1 MAAAPKGIC
10 AGSVGIGVYHRF
22 CRDDAYHRSPWH
34 GPQLLVD
41 HCRQCAFVRRLR
53 DPVVWS
59 AKVRRQERPHRAGAG
74 RVLLWI
80 VACSIGPIYARP
92 EARATVMVNRNC
104 LYLARRLRTVAR
116 TWRRR
121 VALAC
126 HSAAPRPCRPPSSA
140 SNRHHLANSEAIAAA
155 SDHLRSQV
163 FPLLE
168 IAHRS
173 STVLM
178 VLRID
183 AACRI
188 GRVSIFAQTAHPSRQ
203 KLGS

>member
-92 EARATVMVNRNC
+92 EARATVMASIGIVYT
-104 LYLARRLRTVAR
+104 LLAVFEL
-116 TWRRR
+116 WRGRGDDVWR
-121 VALAC
+121 WPV
-126 HSAAPRPCRPPSSA
+126 
-140 SNRHHLANSEAIAAA
+140 I
-155 SDHLRSQV
+155 V
-163 FPLLE
+163 PLLAHAARHRPHL
-168 IAHRS
+168 IAI
-173 STVLM
+173 T
-178 VLRID
+178 
-183 AACRI
+183 
-188 GRVSIFAQTAHPSRQ
+188 
-203 KLGS
+203 